1 MSAYC
6 AEVASAVIV
15 PATKLPEAS
24 LATIVEAVLRFV
36 AFDVTVNVPPS
47 LLELPLRPTPLTAP
61 VAT

>member
-1 MSAYC
+1 MLAVKSPL
-6 AEVASAVIV
+6 ASRETIAFAVF
-15 PATKLPEAS
+15 AL
-24 LATIVEAVLRFV
+24 V